1 MIWPKHR
8 WIGWGTFGVG
18 VLIVVVSVA
27 RFLFPDLA
35 AGYERLRDTLFLIPL
50 GTAIGIV
57 ATLAAVATWRRITT
71 PAALV
76 HPALR
81 MKGWAKMVQIAIEY
95 DPSNPVYILR
105 NATLPDGPAEFEF
118 RVGIT
123 NRSPFQVILAS
134 VSVAQIDPIPVG
146 FESHVGQLLPL
157 ALAYQGTRGPNPE
170 PHPQES
176 ALYKVF
182 HLRSDTARDRL
193 TILHNVPEIPMD
205 ILYDGMRRLEVTIKA
220 VAAVPGSFEPLVET
234 ERTLTL
240 EPLAA
245 EPYLRIY
252 FRP

>member
-1 MIWPKHR
+1 MLVVWCGMGIGDLLTWVSTALQFVGGGAAMIWPKHR

-95 DPSNPVYILR
+95 DPSNPV
-105 NATLPDGPAEFEF
+105 
-118 RVGIT
+118 
-123 NRSPFQVILAS
+123 
-134 VSVAQIDPIPVG
+134 
-146 FESHVGQLLPL
+146 
-157 ALAYQGTRGPNPE
+157 
-170 PHPQES
+170 
-176 ALYKVF
+176 
-182 HLRSDTARDRL
+182 
-193 TILHNVPEIPMD
+193 
-205 ILYDGMRRLEVTIKA
+205 
-220 VAAVPGSFEPLVET
+220 
-234 ERTLTL
+234 
-240 EPLAA
+240 
-245 EPYLRIY
+245 
-252 FRP
+252 